1 MTSEHKIQNDIRIAL
16 SRHQCTVF
24 RVNVGSV
31 KTPDGRFF
39 SAGVPSGHPD
49 LYGFRWS
56 DNQIFYI
63 EVKNERGRPRKDQIR
78 FHDFLQSHNVI
89 HGIARSPDDAVK
101 IVKEGLVGYGF
112 KQWIG
117 GDLMDKFLDYDDIE
131 PYSEADA
138 KEEYD
143 EWMKQAI
150 MDDKAQ

>member
-56 DNQIFYI
+56 DNKFFYI

-112 KQWIG
+112 KQ
-117 GDLMDKFLDYDDIE
+117 
-131 PYSEADA
+131 
-138 KEEYD
+138 
-143 EWMKQAI
+143 
-150 MDDKAQ
+150 

>member
-1 MTSEHKIQNDIRIAL
+1 MTSEHKIQNNIRIAL

-49 LYGFRWS
+49 LYGYRWS

-78 FHDFLQSHNVI
+78 FHNFLQSHNVI
-89 HGIARSPDDAVK
+89 HGIARSPEDAIK

-112 KQWIG
+112 K
-117 GDLMDKFLDYDDIE
+117 D
-131 PYSEADA
+131 
-138 KEEYD
+138 
-143 EWMKQAI
+143 
-150 MDDKAQ
+150 

>member
-1 MTSEHKIQNDIRIAL
+1 MTSEHKIQNDIRMSL

-56 DNQIFYI
+56 DQQVFYI
-63 EVKNERGRPRKDQIR
+63 EVKNERGRPREDQIR
-78 FHDFLQSHNVI
+78 FHNFLQSRHVI
-89 HGIARSPDDAVK
+89 HGIARSPEDAVK

-112 KQWIG
+112 K
-117 GDLMDKFLDYDDIE
+117 D
-131 PYSEADA
+131 
-138 KEEYD
+138 
-143 EWMKQAI
+143 
-150 MDDKAQ
+150 